1 MGDRDAH
8 RRNAARSAFH
18 RADGSAGKVPLT
30 LFAGLLIAGFAALA
44 VPGVAAA
51 ATSVSAVSVSASPS
65 TAGASATYSVDFTTS
80 ASGALTALTGT
91 VTLVAPCG
99 TVFPSTPT
107 TGYSVNGTLALLV
120 TASSSTGCS
129 SANQVT
135 ITLDSSVAAST
146 KVTVSASSVTNPA
159 AGTYTMDVSTSADTA
174 AAQSTSYTISSSG
187 SGGGSGSTSGSVGSV
202 TGPAPT
208 PPAASATAVAYA
220 IGFTTSSSGS
230 LVAGTGTITLDAP
243 GGTVFPSSA
252 SDYQVNGT
260 PLAVAPVGGGSAT
273 VTMVTPV
280 AVGASSNVV
289 LDIVDVTN
297 PAAGSY
303 TMDVSTSG
311 DTTAASTP
319 GYTIVGGYGY
329 FPLTPAR
336 ICDTRPP
343 SVSGVTDQC
352 SNKTLGPAS
361 TLAVTVVGNGGVPSS
376 GAAAVVM
383 NVTVTDT
390 TSGGYLTLWPAGATR
405 PLASNLNWSKGET
418 VANLVTVPLGT
429 GGVVDAYNFAGQAD
443 VVMDVE
449 GYEATVSGL
458 SGLYDALAPSRICDT
473 RPPSVSGVT
482 DQCSNKTL
490 GPASTLAV
498 TVAGNGGVPST
509 GAAAVVMNVTVTGT
523 TSGGYL
529 TLWPAGATRPL
540 ASNLNWSKGET
551 VANLVTVPLG
561 TGGVVDAYNFAG
573 QADVVVDVEGYYTSG
588 TVPDATGGLFEA
600 LTPSRICDTRPPS
613 VSGVTDQCSNKTLGP
628 ASTLAVTVAGNGGVP
643 STGAAAVVMNV
654 TVTDTTSGGYLTLW
668 PAGTT
673 RPLASNVNW
682 PPGAT
687 VPNLVTVPLGTG
699 GVVDAYNFAGQ
710 ADVVMDVEGWY
721 TAAI

>member
-361 TLAVTVVGNGGVPSS
+361 TLAVTV
-376 GAAAVVM
+376 
-383 NVTVTDT
+383 
-390 TSGGYLTLWPAGATR
+390 
-405 PLASNLNWSKGET
+405 
-418 VANLVTVPLGT
+418 
-429 GGVVDAYNFAGQAD
+429 
-443 VVMDVE
+443 
-449 GYEATVSGL
+449 
-458 SGLYDALAPSRICDT
+458 
-473 RPPSVSGVT
+473 
-482 DQCSNKTL
+482 
-490 GPASTLAV
+490 
-498 TVAGNGGVPST
+498 AGNGGVPST